1 MPTQIELLATLQL
14 VDQALRDKQRITEES
29 EGRVAALEQ
38 SLRAQTGAAE
48 AARAELTVLSA
59 RQRDLEARLTTS
71 ETKLRDRRMR
81 ITRIRN
87 EKELGLARREVDL
100 LKEEVGTIETE
111 LVGAL
116 EQVEAATAKLVGI
129 DAEVASLSTSM
140 ETEAREL
147 REQIA
152 KVSGEMA
159 GERARRET
167 IAETIDADLRRRYE
181 LIFARRG
188 GVAVVWV
195 RGGTCQGCNM
205 RVPPQHFI
213 QIQRGE
219 QVIVCQNCQRILF
232 WRPESEE
239 EATG

>member
-1 MPTQIELLATLQL
+1 LPTQIELLATLQF

-29 EGRVAALEQ
+29 EGRVATLEQ
-38 SLRAQTGAAE
+38 SLRAQTE
-48 AARAELTVLSA
+48 AAQAARNELAAISA
-59 RQRDLEARLTTS
+59 KQRELEAKLATS

-116 EQVEAATAKLVGI
+116 EQVEAATAKLTGI
-129 DAEVASLSTSM
+129 DAEVAQLSTAM
-140 ETEAREL
+140 ETEARDL

-152 KVSGEMA
+152 KVTAEMV
-159 GERARRET
+159 GERARRAT
-167 IAETIDADLRRRYE
+167 IAETIDDDLRRRYE

-188 GVAVVWV
+188 GVAVVVV
-195 RGGTCQGCNM
+195 RGGTCQGCHM
-205 RVPPQHFI
+205 HVPPQHFI

-232 WRPESEE
+232 WRPETEE

>member
-1 MPTQIELLATLQL
+1 MPTQIELLATLQF

-38 SLRAQTGAAE
+38 SLRAQTE
-48 AARAELTVLSA
+48 AARAARQELNTLAV
-59 RQRDLEARLTTS
+59 RQRDLEARLAAS

-100 LKEEVGTIETE
+100 LKEEVGTLETE
-111 LVGAL
+111 LVAAL
-116 EQVEAATAKLVGI
+116 EQVEAATAKLAGI
-129 DAEVASLSTSM
+129 DAEVASLSTAM
-140 ETEAREL
+140 ETEARDL

-152 KVSGEMA
+152 KVGAEMA
-159 GERARRET
+159 GERTKRAT
-167 IAETIDADLRRRYE
+167 IAETIDDDLRRRYE
-181 LIFARRG
+181 LVFARRG
-188 GVAVVWV
+188 GLAVVEV
-195 RGGTCQGCNM
+195 RGGTCNGCHM
-205 RVPPQHFI
+205 HVPPQLYN

-219 QVIVCQNCQRILF
+219 QVIVCPNCQRILF
-232 WRPESEE
+232 WRPEGGD